1 MLTLIA
7 AALFVA
13 VVAAIC
19 NRLRRGVSKPDAQR
33 IPLHGPSPLGML
45 LDQPTA
51 QVLDE
56 FRNMPDCEVA
66 SPPAPRSQLSETV
79 LCVDIVEFSTH
90 FAGKGQVQI
99 RKWMERI
106 QKTIDLLIAKHAI
119 QRIEASG
126 HCCIC
131 VSRSSDQVTR
141 LCAFATE
148 LALSLL
154 ESENTKVCI
163 GIATGMYNGPGT
175 IGDHDTVNLACRVA
189 EQNGPGSIQLSE
201 AARQLLAEELCK
213 LHEPCEA
220 TLAPLQEVEI
230 KWNRHEL
237 TRAGSSCRITV
248 Y

>member
-56 FRNMPDCEVA
+56 LPDVPDREVA

-131 VSRSSDQVTR
+131 VSRSSDQATR

-148 LALSLL
+148 LASSLL
-154 ESENTKVCI
+154 QSENTKVCI
-163 GIATGMYNGPGT
+163 GMATGMCPGAGT

-189 EQNGPGSIQLSE
+189 EQKGFGSIQLSE
-201 AARQLLAEELCK
+201 AAQQLLAEEQCK
-213 LHEPCEA
+213 LHESCGA
-220 TLAPLQEVEI
+220 TQASLQEMEI
-230 KWNRHEL
+230 DWNRPKL
-237 TRAGSSCRITV
+237 PRAGSSCRITV